1 MIAKVFNF
9 DDLMPKGTWFHLNF
23 NFVMLVDFAYLPRFL
38 YSYLVTS
45 YKLFIFTSI
54 WGKLICFKKYR
65 SQSIYR
71 ICCVAR
77 NSHKS

>member
-38 YSYLVTS
+38 YSYLVASFTHPI
-45 YKLFIFTSI
+45 FISI
-54 WGKLICFKKYR
+54 LEKNR
-65 SQSIYR
+65 DENSI
-71 ICCVAR
+71 V
-77 NSHKS
+77 S